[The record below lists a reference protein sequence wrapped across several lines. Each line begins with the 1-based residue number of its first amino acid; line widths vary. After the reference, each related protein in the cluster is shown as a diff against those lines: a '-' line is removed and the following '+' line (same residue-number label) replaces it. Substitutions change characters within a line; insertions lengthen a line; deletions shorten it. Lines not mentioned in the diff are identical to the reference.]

1 MYLKEN
7 EEELGHESGAIARV
21 RRERK
26 PGRLKVEEVDE
37 PQIEGPLEVIVR
49 IGAPGLCRP
58 CRAGID
64 MACVVGV
71 FPGLDA
77 DGGFAELL
85 KTNARGVVKLPEGV
99 EPKDVAAHAY
109 ADLSLSRRKEG
120 PGCSLPR
127 HEGSGHRSGRGRGH
141 IGIQALKALTPV
153 EIIQST
159 SERNRL
165 SSPRNGARTRRSRW
179 TATTWRRCWR

>member
-7 EEELGHESGAIARV
+7 EEELGHGSGAVARV

-58 CRAGID
+58 CWAGID
-64 MACVVGV
+64 MHCVVGV
-71 FPGLDA
+71 FLGLDA

-99 EPKDVAAHAY
+99 EPKDVAAHADAGLTAY
-109 ADLSLSRRKEG
+109 HAVKKAQAALY
-120 PGCSLPR
+120 PGTR
-127 HEGSGHRSGRGRGH
+127 AVVIGASGDWG
-141 IGIQALKALTPV
+141 
-153 EIIQST
+153 T
-159 SERNRL
+159 SAF
-165 SSPRNGARTRRSRW
+165 SS
-179 TATTWRRCWR
+179 